1 MHLGRA
7 VERWKSLFNWAWWQ
21 KVNELLGKINND
33 TVAILGLIAVACFYA
48 ATGTGE
54 QVVAAITG
62 GMLGYITRANNS

>member
-1 MHLGRA
+1 MND
-7 VERWKSLFNWAWWQ
+7 LFT
-21 KVNELLGKINND
+21 KINND
-33 TVAILGLIAVACFYA
+33 TVAIIGLILIACFYA